1 MKGLIKQ
8 IVIAVVTALIP
19 VIREA
24 ITDLLEDWKNKK
36 ELSDV
41 KDIIEDEM

>member
-19 VIREA
+19 IIREA
-24 ITDLLEDWKNKK
+24 IADLLEDWKNKK
-36 ELSDV
+36 ELEDV
-41 KDIIEDEM
+41 KEISED

>member
-8 IVIAVVTALIP
+8 IVIAVVTALLP

-24 ITDLLEDWKNKK
+24 IQDLIEDWKNKK
-36 ELSDV
+36 ELEDV
-41 KDIIEDEM
+41 KEISED